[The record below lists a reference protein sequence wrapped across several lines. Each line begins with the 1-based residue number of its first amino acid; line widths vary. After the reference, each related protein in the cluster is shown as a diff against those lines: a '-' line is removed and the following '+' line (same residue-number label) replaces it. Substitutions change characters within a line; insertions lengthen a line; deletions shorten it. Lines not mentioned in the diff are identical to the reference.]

1 MTQIPNTCDTQI
13 YNTPTNFQN
22 TSSTTNFQNIMDF
35 QGNINIKSNIS
46 KTHDANTQKTKAR
59 PNIFWWVQLNPKT
72 LLIFLDV
79 FINVGLHVF
88 DKTL

>member
-1 MTQIPNTCDTQI
+1 
-13 YNTPTNFQN
+13 
-22 TSSTTNFQNIMDF
+22 MDF
-35 QGNINIKSNIS
+35 QRNINIKSNIS

-59 PNIFWWVQLNPKT
+59 PNIFWWDPKT

-79 FINVGLHVF
+79 FINVGIQMI

>member
-1 MTQIPNTCDTQI
+1 
-13 YNTPTNFQN
+13 
-22 TSSTTNFQNIMDF
+22 MDF
-35 QGNINIKSNIS
+35 QRNISIKSNIS

-59 PNIFWWVQLNPKT
+59 PNIFWWDPKT

-79 FINVGLHVF
+79 FINVGIQMI